1 MQLPVVGRSNII
13 DAANMLSQHNRAVK
27 VDPNYMVIRITG
39 EHASF
44 SVPGTRAESVTYDVP
59 TFAALKGAIDNA
71 YWHPGIETIPAVLYV
86 HNKIIKRRVTVNGS
100 NDMVSRNQRS
110 IECLED
116 VNYSEVSSNAYT

>member
-13 DAANMLSQHNRAVK
+13 DAANMLSRHNRAVK

-71 YWHPGIETIPAVLYV
+71 IGIRELRQYLLSYMYIT
-86 HNKIIKRRVTVNGS
+86 K
-100 NDMVSRNQRS
+100 
-110 IECLED
+110 
-116 VNYSEVSSNAYT
+116 SSKDG